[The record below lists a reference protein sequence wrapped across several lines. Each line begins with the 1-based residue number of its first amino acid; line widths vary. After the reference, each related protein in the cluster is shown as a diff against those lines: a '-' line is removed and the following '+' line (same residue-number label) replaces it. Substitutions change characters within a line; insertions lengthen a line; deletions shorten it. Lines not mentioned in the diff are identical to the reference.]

1 MTFDIF
7 IVMIK
12 NRKIIIRITESQ
24 LVKIVDESKRLKMN
38 KSTLMR
44 EVLDEYFERIS
55 SESIINK
62 YRLKKELKS

>member
-24 LVKIVDESKRLKMN
+24 LAKIVDESKRQKMN

-55 SESIINK
+55 SESIINRYK
-62 YRLKKELKS
+62 LKKELNS